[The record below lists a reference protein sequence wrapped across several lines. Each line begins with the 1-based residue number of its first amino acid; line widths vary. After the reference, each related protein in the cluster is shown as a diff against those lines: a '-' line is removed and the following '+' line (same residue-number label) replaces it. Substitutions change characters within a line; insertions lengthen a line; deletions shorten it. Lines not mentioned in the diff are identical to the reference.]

1 MQTEYSNMKKL
12 STCLFL
18 ILFSFSAPSFGDDI
32 SEFQIEGMSIGDSL
46 LDYFSE
52 EEINKEKWHA
62 YNYNDVFS
70 TISFKKSSFE
80 TYDRVQ
86 FHYKLKDKNYKIYG
100 LIGVIVFRDNI
111 KDCFNKKDEIV
122 SELSEVLKDTKK
134 TTNDNGK
141 HDADKSGKSKTHDVY
156 FSFKSGNYISVS
168 CYDWSEEMTK
178 KNKWFDNLKVA
189 IQTKEFEDFLI
200 EYYK

>member
-1 MQTEYSNMKKL
+1 MFFFGKIM
-12 STCLFL
+12 
-18 ILFSFSAPSFGDDI
+18 ILHCGFVKIMGIFRIMIQNVS
-32 SEFQIEGMSIGDSL
+32 QSL
-46 LDYFSE
+46 TGG
-52 EEINKEKWHA
+52 WG
-62 YNYNDVFS
+62 
-70 TISFKKSSFE
+70 SFKKSSFE